1 MVKEPKKHA
10 NRNTAAYN
18 KKYNEEHQDEI
29 VKANRIRRQL
39 QKRDGLKKN
48 PPGKDAGHYAGKQ
61 PKGKIKGAWQS
72 RKRNRA
78 RIPLTIAHHKKRK
91 K

>member
-1 MVKEPKKHA
+1 MRAIIRA
-10 NRNTAAYN
+10 NRL
-18 KKYNEEHQDEI
+18 
-29 VKANRIRRQL
+29 RRQL

-48 PPGKDAGHYAGKQ
+48 PPGEDAGHYEGKQ

-78 RIPLTIAHHKKRK
+78 RIPLTIAHRRK